1 MQHGITMKSGR
12 DAAVRRPYL
21 SLERGSERQLLR
33 GTAKSRRRAIAA
45 KRRSNDLW
53 SMKKFT
59 LLSLVGITSIA
70 LTHAGWAA
78 DHGVGGGGFGGGG
91 FSGGHAG
98 GGGARAGGAGFGA
111 VSRGG
116 GVGFGM

>member
-45 KRRSNDLW
+45 KRKSNDLW
-53 SMKKFT
+53 NMKKFT

-70 LTHAGWAA
+70 LAHAGWAA
-78 DHGVGGGGFGGGG
+78 GPSGGRGFGGGGGFGGG
-91 FSGGHAG
+91 HAG
-98 GGGARAGGAGFGA
+98 GGGFGAG
-111 VSRGG
+111 SR
-116 GVGFGM
+116 